1 MLTDFGLVAFLDE
14 GRATSIVGTPEF
26 MPPEVVSGTG
36 HGTDADWWSLGVT
49 LCAQLHAPQ
58 PSPIEAATVGDRGRL
73 HVEAEAAA
81 SAAALRYRAWHA
93 AASHATPPSPS
104 QPLVHVTPRAPP
116 AAS

>member
-58 PSPIEAATVGDRGRL
+58 PSPTEAATVGDRGRSEMMIRHARPSSQIL
-73 HVEAEAAA
+73 SYARCMLGCATVSVAAKQV
-81 SAAALRYRAWHA
+81 SR
-93 AASHATPPSPS
+93 
-104 QPLVHVTPRAPP
+104 Q
-116 AAS
+116 

>member
-49 LCAQLHAPQ
+49 LCAHAHAPQ
-58 PSPIEAATVGDRGRL
+58 PSPTEAATVGDRGRV

-81 SAAALRYRAWHA
+81 TAAALGCNQQHN
-93 AASHATPPSPS
+93 
-104 QPLVHVTPRAPP
+104 QPHCHECMR
-116 AAS
+116 

>member
-81 SAAALRYRAWHA
+81 SAAALGCNQQHN
-93 AASHATPPSPS
+93 
-104 QPLVHVTPRAPP
+104 QPHYYESMR
-116 AAS
+116 